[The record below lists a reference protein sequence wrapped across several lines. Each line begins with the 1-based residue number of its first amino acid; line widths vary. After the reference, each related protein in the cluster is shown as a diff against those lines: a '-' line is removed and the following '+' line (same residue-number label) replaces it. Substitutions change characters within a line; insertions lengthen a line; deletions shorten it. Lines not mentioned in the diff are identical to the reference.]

1 MVVGN
6 LILRLRIEEG
16 NKLFKRRASSFLMV
30 PKENVVEQVV
40 KTTIKTTK

>member
-1 MVVGN
+1 MVVGD
-6 LILRLRIEEG
+6 LILRLRIEKD
-16 NKLFKRRASSFLMV
+16 NKLFKRRVGSFLMV